1 MAATIQS
8 IGRCAA
14 SIEEVTDTCLNG
26 LVHLLSN
33 HDEAVVA
40 ESVVVIKRLLQTQAG
55 DHIEIIEHM
64 AKLVDSITEPAAR
77 SAILWVLGEYS
88 ERVPKIA
95 PDVLRKMAKSFSNED
110 PQVKYFSG
118 YLACQVINQPKISS
132 TNELDA
138 GQPIA
143 IPDLESSF
151 LIGLPVLNYLKFC

>member
-1 MAATIQS
+1 M
-8 IGRCAA
+8 
-14 SIEEVTDTCLNG
+14 
-26 LVHLLSN
+26 
-33 HDEAVVA
+33 
-40 ESVVVIKRLLQTQAG
+40 VVIKRLLQTQAG

-110 PQVKYFSG
+110 PQVKYRVSTM
-118 YLACQVINQPKISS
+118 YLACQVINQLKISS

-138 GQPIA
+138 G
-143 IPDLESSF
+143 F
-151 LIGLPVLNYLKFC
+151 LIGLPVLNTDAIRH

>member
-110 PQVKYFSG
+110 PQVKYLNLCRVSSLSRVTRFST
-118 YLACQVINQPKISS
+118 C
-132 TNELDA
+132 
-138 GQPIA
+138 
-143 IPDLESSF
+143 
-151 LIGLPVLNYLKFC
+151 NYAV

>member
-110 PQVKYFSG
+110 PQVKYLNLCRVST
-118 YLACQVINQPKISS
+118 LACQVINQLKIAF
-132 TNELDA
+132 TNQLDA

-143 IPDLESSF
+143 MPDIEFSF
-151 LIGLPVLNYLKFC
+151 LIGLPHY

>member
-95 PDVLRKMAKSFSNED
+95 PDVLRTMAKSFSNED
-110 PQVKYFSG
+110 PQVK
-118 YLACQVINQPKISS
+118 
-132 TNELDA
+132 
-138 GQPIA
+138 
-143 IPDLESSF
+143 F
-151 LIGLPVLNYLKFC
+151 LNL

>member
-1 MAATIQS
+1 
-8 IGRCAA
+8 
-14 SIEEVTDTCLNG
+14 
-26 LVHLLSN
+26 
-33 HDEAVVA
+33 VVA

-110 PQVKYFSG
+110 PQVKYFNLCRVST
-118 YLACQVINQPKISS
+118 LACQVINKLKIAS
-132 TNELDA
+132 TNQLDA

-143 IPDLESSF
+143 MPDIEYRIQLFDWSST
-151 LIGLPVLNYLKFC
+151 LLNTDAIRH